1 MKNVKY
7 IELVFENCEE
17 VRIDEKYIGYM
28 AITDF
33 GEEIVRVAINSICK
47 IRAADEVALEIFSEA
62 NGPFISYGKD
72 QGITIFDRITE
83 WNDITH
89 INVVYEDGEEEYIAI
104 NYDEGLNEG
113 KLGAENI
120 LQTSKLS
127 DLGNLYLVIST
138 GGEDIDKLFDAE
150 EINDENT
157 INTRKLMLGTREKDD
172 E

>member
-1 MKNVKY
+1 M
-7 IELVFENCEE
+7 
-17 VRIDEKYIGYM
+17 
-28 AITDF
+28 
-33 GEEIVRVAINSICK
+33 
-47 IRAADEVALEIFSEA
+47 
-62 NGPFISYGKD
+62 
-72 QGITIFDRITE
+72 E

-127 DLGNLYLVIST
+127 GLGNLYLVIST
-138 GGEDIDKLFDAE
+138 GGEDIDKLFDVE

-157 INTRKLMLGTREKDD
+157 IRVYIIF
-172 E
+172 